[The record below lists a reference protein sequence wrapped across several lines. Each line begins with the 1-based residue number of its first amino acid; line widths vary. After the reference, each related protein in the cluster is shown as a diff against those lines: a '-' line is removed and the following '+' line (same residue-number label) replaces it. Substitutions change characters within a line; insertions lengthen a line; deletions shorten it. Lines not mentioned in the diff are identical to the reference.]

1 MKEEENIFKKPKG
14 LLNLGLSCYM
24 NSLLQCL
31 YYIPELREYF
41 IENKESFNEK
51 PICKALAEI
60 MNKLKNDDS
69 EYIIP
74 NNFRNE
80 IRKINKLFSE
90 DKPSDVKDLFVNL
103 VDSLIEEL
111 NSEKK
116 TNKEYE
122 NNDYNEDDSFDKKK
136 LFLNL
141 QKENDNNNIINKLF
155 GGYYLTTIKCKGT
168 NFYTIQNE
176 SFILFDLNKIYEANK
191 NLDFYS
197 CFDYF
202 VKPKFSSYYCPK
214 CKKVHE
220 AESTESI
227 YKLPKILAIVLERGK
242 SKKFKGKFQ
251 IMSEILVLQKYID
264 EKKYTDDKTLY
275 QLIGLS
281 THSGSSSSE
290 GHYTACCMADNG
302 KYYYFS
308 DICVKEI
315 ELKDLYENEPY
326 ILFYMKTEKK
336 SNNIEETKRGDD
348 IKMHKEI
355 NSLYESKDKFKQ
367 YINFFLK
374 NPDDNYSI
382 DYYNKLNEEE
392 TNPFIW
398 KVIIKGKNNE
408 NYIFKFDF
416 NKNYKND
423 LARITTLESSID
435 NLNFQ
440 NYSLL
445 FQWKYKNNRN
455 TLENIYMYI
464 RYIYKLI
471 INPEEKLF
479 KTYSSQ
485 NNKKSKE
492 ESEKSIIK

>member
-1 MKEEENIFKKPKG
+1 MKEEVNIFKKPKG

-51 PICKALAEI
+51 PICKALSEI

-69 EYIIP
+69 EFIIP

-103 VDSLIEEL
+103 IDSLIEEL

-116 TNKEYE
+116 ANMEYE

-141 QKENDNNNIINKLF
+141 QKENDNNIINELF
-155 GGYYLTTIKCKGT
+155 GGYYLTTIKCKET
-168 NFYTIQNE
+168 KFYTIQNE
-176 SFILFDLNKIYEANK
+176 SFIIFDLNKIYVTNK

-197 CFDYF
+197 CFDYL

-251 IMSEILVLQKYID
+251 ISSEILVLLNYID
-264 EKKYTDDKTLY
+264 EKKYSDDKTLY
-275 QLIGLS
+275 QLVSLS
-281 THSGSSSSE
+281 THSGSSSAN

-302 KYYYFS
+302 KYYYFN
-308 DICVKEI
+308 DHNVKEK
-315 ELKDLYENEPY
+315 ELKELYENEPY

-336 SNNIEETKRGDD
+336 SNNIEETKRGED
-348 IKMHKEI
+348 IRMYKEI
-355 NSLYESKDKFKQ
+355 NYLYESKDKFKQ
-367 YINFFLK
+367 YINFFVK

-392 TNPFIW
+392 PNPFIW
-398 KVIIKGKNNE
+398 KVIIKGKNNK
-408 NYIFKFDF
+408 NYKFKFDF

-435 NLNFQ
+435 HLNFQ
-440 NYSLL
+440 NNSLL

-471 INPEEKLF
+471 MNPDIKLF
-479 KTYSSQ
+479 KTYCSQ
-485 NNKKSKE
+485 NNKKS
-492 ESEKSIIK
+492 